1 MQWSNV
7 VMVVICLARMPAKFI
22 QLASQKGIRPAIVL
36 DGIENRH
43 AIRGYRNRPAKE
55 VVFG

>member
-1 MQWSNV
+1 
-7 VMVVICLARMPAKFI
+7 MVVIRLARMTAIFI

-36 DGIENRH
+36 DGVENRH
-43 AIRGYRNRPAKE
+43 AIRGYRNRPSEE